1 MARQKTFIPA
11 GRKKFLFAMKTAKQK
26 AQVRQEL
33 CFREMNT
40 YKFLMIVVYSDDCV
54 LELDPRRELMSCTV

>member
-1 MARQKTFIPA
+1 MARQKLLYL
-11 GRKKFLFAMKTAKQK
+11 REEKNFLFAMKTAKQK
-26 AQVRQEL
+26 AQARREL